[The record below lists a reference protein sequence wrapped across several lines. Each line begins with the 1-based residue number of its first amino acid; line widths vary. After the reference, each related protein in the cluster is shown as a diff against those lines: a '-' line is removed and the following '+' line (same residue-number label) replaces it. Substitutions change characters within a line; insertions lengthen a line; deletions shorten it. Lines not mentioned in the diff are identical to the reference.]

1 MEEGLNILFIDPDT
15 EVRKFALVML
25 FTKHPELV
33 TQYKNSEI
41 TDVVS
46 HASTKT
52 LDANLVKKLTLL
64 LREHIMPAPS
74 SH

>member
-1 MEEGLNILFIDPDT
+1 MEKGLNILLIDPNT

-52 LDANLVKKLTLL
+52 LDANLLKKAYTTSK
-64 LREHIMPAPS
+64 RAHNASAEFA
-74 SH
+74 

>member
-1 MEEGLNILFIDPDT
+1 MEEGLNTLFIDPDT
-15 EVRKFALVML
+15 EVIKFALVML

-46 HASTKT
+46 HASTKP
-52 LDANLVKKLTLL
+52 LDANLVKKAYITSK
-64 LREHIMPAPS
+64 RAHNASAEFA
-74 SH
+74 